1 MAGIDVSA
9 YAHSSVHKAII
20 LKDYDNLKKII
31 DNLPKLGNPYE
42 IKTERQSIAEDEK
55 AAAISAVIDRRDV
68 LHGDTPLHLAV
79 KLGDIV
85 AAEMLMVAGANNRLK
100 NSEGWSA
107 FREAIIKK
115 QDKIA
120 LIMIKYSY
128 NEMDEKWYR
137 RFPRYFATMRRM
149 RDFYME
155 ITFHFESSVI
165 PFISRIAPSDTYKIW
180 KRGANMRAD
189 MTLAG
194 FDGLKIKR
202 SDQSVLFIGDE
213 SDDERIHPG
222 FMCLISHE
230 KKEVVV
236 PYLSRPSKPD
246 EREIKQ
252 YLAKKS
258 TEAKVVR
265 IGIDVSQALLVPQ
278 ITWRK
283 KERKESVGPW
293 KSKVYDMQNV
303 VLTVKS
309 RKVPGVQAQPKLPP
323 KENPNKQNE
332 KIDDILTD
340 DERKQLEAELSYS
353 EDNHGHKS
361 EAKKGKKGKS
371 SGHKEKDHR
380 RHHKT
385 KSTKMGSTNS
395 ASSSSSSHK
404 DENGDSEF
412 KRGMM
417 PALWLSPNFPLK
429 IEEFLP
435 LLDIL
440 AEKVKAVRR
449 VRELLTTKLPKDN
462 FPVKIAIPVVS
473 TVKVLVTF
481 TKFEELPKI
490 DEFESAPS
498 SPTSADFENA
508 AEEEP
513 AASSSST
520 SQSSWFQ
527 WIRTPSQSN
536 LSAPE
541 NYNKA
546 EDLFT
551 VPPNYTW
558 IAIDSKIKA
567 QEKNKTKDTKS

>member
-9 YAHSSVHKAII
+9 YAHSSVHKSII

-42 IKTERQSIAEDEK
+42 IKTERASIAEDEK

-68 LHGDTPLHLAV
+68 LNGDTPLHLAV

-85 AAEMLMVAGANNRLK
+85 AAEMLMVAGANSRLK

-137 RFPRYFATMRRM
+137 RFPRYFETMRRM

-202 SDQSVLFIGDE
+202 SDQSVLFLGDE
-213 SDDERIHPG
+213 SDDERISPG

-246 EREIKQ
+246 EREMRQ

-278 ITWRK
+278 ITWRR

-309 RKVPGVQAQPKLPP
+309 RKVPGVQAQAKLPP
-323 KENPNKQNE
+323 KENCNNRQNE
-332 KIDDILTD
+332 KLDDILTD
-340 DERKQLEAELSYS
+340 EERKQLEAELYYT
-353 EDNHGHKS
+353 EENHGHKS
-361 EAKKGKKGKS
+361 DGKKGKKGKS
-371 SGHKEKDHR
+371 SGHKEKEH
-380 RHHKT
+380 RHHHKS
-385 KSTKMGSTNS
+385 KSTKMASTNS

-404 DENGDSEF
+404 EENGDSEY

-449 VRELLTTKLPKDN
+449 VRELLTTKLPKDT
-462 FPVKIAIPVVS
+462 FPVKVCA
-473 TVKVLVTF
+473 LFGLLWFLHF
-481 TKFEELPKI
+481 TNI
-490 DEFESAPS
+490 S
-498 SPTSADFENA
+498 
-508 AEEEP
+508 
-513 AASSSST
+513 
-520 SQSSWFQ
+520 
-527 WIRTPSQSN
+527 
-536 LSAPE
+536 
-541 NYNKA
+541 
-546 EDLFT
+546 
-551 VPPNYTW
+551 
-558 IAIDSKIKA
+558 
-567 QEKNKTKDTKS
+567 